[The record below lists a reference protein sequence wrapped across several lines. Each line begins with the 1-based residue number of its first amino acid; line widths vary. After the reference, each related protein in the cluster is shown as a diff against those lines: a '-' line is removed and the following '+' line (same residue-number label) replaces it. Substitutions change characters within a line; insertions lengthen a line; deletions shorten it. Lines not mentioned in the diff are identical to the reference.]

1 MEKGE
6 LQTYINEQRW
16 DEAFETLAQELH
28 TRLYERQS
36 FDILTEFSVTERG
49 IITLD
54 YIQAQVNQGGFIQL
68 IQNGYISLLVPLIE
82 ALQQLNIAPDM
93 EKVLDDVLKVYVL
106 NNDTLSKE
114 TSVQEF
120 ARLYEEFREFEILEK
135 SFFEALPDTV
145 KSLSI
150 KALETK

>member
-28 TRLYERQS
+28 TCLYERQS

-82 ALQQLNIAPDM
+82 ALQQLNITPEM

-106 NNDTLSKE
+106 NNDALSKE

-135 SFFEALPDTV
+135 SFFDALPDTV